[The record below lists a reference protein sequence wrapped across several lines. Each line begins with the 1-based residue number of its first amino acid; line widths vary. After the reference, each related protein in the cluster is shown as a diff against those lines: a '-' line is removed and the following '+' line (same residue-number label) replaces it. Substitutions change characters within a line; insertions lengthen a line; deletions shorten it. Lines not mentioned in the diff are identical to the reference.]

1 MTVHHPIH
9 SPAPRR
15 AHHRPGRPQRRR
27 SPQSPADA
35 VRLPHQRADRR
46 HRLRARPGGRRIPRP
61 RPHRAQLG
69 NPAQPDP
76 DPTRAPQAPRAHPR
90 PRGHQRMTVPAVTLT
105 PRTEPGLG
113 AGATAGTLLQA
124 ASRDDFH
131 RWEQQLAST
140 GHCAHPIRLAGRIDA
155 IDRATGQTAPI
166 YDTAAEPGG
175 VLLTGCG
182 NRREAVCPGC
192 SEVYKGDARQIIR
205 TGLTGGK
212 GMPDTVTGHPCV
224 FVTLTAPS
232 FGPVHTTR
240 TARNGRTLACRPR
253 RDAHHRRCPHGSDV
267 SCPRHHQPGDPRLG
281 QALCPDCYDYTG
293 HVLFN
298 ALGPELWRRFTIYL
312 PRQMARLL
320 GITQKAL
327 RSQVTVRF
335 VKVAEYQARGIVH
348 YHAVIRLDA
357 PGDTYQPPPLRY
369 DTALLTAAIQATA
382 AAISCDTVVLLARML
397 WRAAGANP
405 VDSLPVIDP
414 GLGRILRFGTQ
425 IDTLRY
431 PPRPWRAAGHWD
443 SAVST
448 GGRELHRQ
456 IRHQDHRRARTPPPA
471 PFGSRCH
478 RRAPACARCRRPRP

>member
-1 MTVHHPIH
+1 
-9 SPAPRR
+9 
-15 AHHRPGRPQRRR
+15 
-27 SPQSPADA
+27 
-35 VRLPHQRADRR
+35 
-46 HRLRARPGGRRIPRP
+46 
-61 RPHRAQLG
+61 
-69 NPAQPDP
+69 
-76 DPTRAPQAPRAHPR
+76 
-90 PRGHQRMTVPAVTLT
+90 
-105 PRTEPGLG
+105 
-113 AGATAGTLLQA
+113 
-124 ASRDDFH
+124 
-131 RWEQQLAST
+131 
-140 GHCAHPIRLAGRIDA
+140 
-155 IDRATGQTAPI
+155 
-166 YDTAAEPGG
+166 
-175 VLLTGCG
+175 
-182 NRREAVCPGC
+182 
-192 SEVYKGDARQIIR
+192 
-205 TGLTGGK
+205 
-212 GMPDTVTGHPCV
+212 
-224 FVTLTAPS
+224 
-232 FGPVHTTR
+232 
-240 TARNGRTLACRPR
+240 
-253 RDAHHRRCPHGSDV
+253 
-267 SCPRHHQPGDPRLG
+267 
-281 QALCPDCYDYTG
+281 
-293 HVLFN
+293 
-298 ALGPELWRRFTIYL
+298 
-312 PRQMARLL
+312 MARLL

-425 IDTLRY
+425 IDTRRY

-471 PFGSRCH
+471 PFGSRCQPAGTEPLDPHARLPGPLPHQVPPLLGHLHPVAPSADLSPPRGTAPRRRERPLGPQPGRPDRPDHLGLAIRGNRPRYH